1 MAEVDISSVSV
12 VVVGG
17 STSQEVDL
25 NIGPQGTRGTRT
37 WGVTADPRL
46 ATTTKPAGVALYD
59 IAIVVTDTETD
70 YRVMYQKTGN
80 GAEDWIELIDLN
92 LSAAASDVEG
102 IPAAG
107 TSGQVLAKAS
117 NTDYDVEWVTPSTS
131 SSTYGDTDVASYLDG
146 TYLNGNIDSHMI
158 PSTHATYDLGTAE
171 YKWRYLYTTDIHMSN
186 EGIGNDV
193 DGTWGNYTIQEGETD
208 LFLINHRNGK
218 KYKFNLT
225 EVS

>member
-92 LSAAASDVEG
+92 LDA
-102 IPAAG
+102 PAG
-107 TSGQVLAKAS
+107 T
-117 NTDYDVEWVTPSTS
+117 
-131 SSTYGDTDVASYLDG
+131 TYGDTDVAAYLDG
-146 TYLNGNIDSHMI
+146 TYLNGNIDSHLI
-158 PSTHATYDLGTAE
+158 PTTNVTYDLGTAE
-171 YKWRYLYTTDIHMSN
+171 YKWRDLYTADINLSN
-186 EGIGNDV
+186 EGLSNDV
-193 DGTWGNYTIQEGETD
+193 DGTWGSYTIQEGEED
-208 LFLINHRNGK
+208 LFLINRRNGK

>member
-1 MAEVDISSVSV
+1 MAETDISSVSV

-17 STSQEVDL
+17 STTQEVDL
-25 NIGPQGTRGTRT
+25 NIGPQGARGSRI

-46 ATTTKPAGVALYD
+46 ATTTKPATVALYD
-59 IAIVVTDTETD
+59 TAIVVTDTETD

-92 LSAAASDVEG
+92 LDA
-102 IPAAG
+102 PAG
-107 TSGQVLAKAS
+107 T
-117 NTDYDVEWVTPSTS
+117 
-131 SSTYGDTDVASYLDG
+131 TYGDTDVASYLDG

-171 YKWRYLYTTDIHMSN
+171 KKWRYLYTTDLHMSN

-193 DGTWGNYTIQEGETD
+193 DGTWGNYTIQEGKDD

>member
-46 ATTTKPAGVALYD
+46 ATTTKPAEVSLYD
-59 IAIVVTDTETD
+59 IAIVVTDTESD

-80 GAEDWIELIDLN
+80 GDEDWTELIDLN
-92 LSAAASDVEG
+92 LAA
-102 IPAAG
+102 PAG
-107 TSGQVLAKAS
+107 G
-117 NTDYDVEWVTPSTS
+117 
-131 SSTYGDTDVASYLDG
+131 STYGDTDVAAYLDG
-146 TYLNGNIDSHMI
+146 TYLDGNIDSHMI

-171 YKWRYLYTTDIHMSN
+171 KKWRYLYTTDLHMSN

-193 DGTWGNYTIQEGETD
+193 DGTWGNYTIQEGEND